1 METSLAKPIARLAL
15 LQNGRLIYFL
25 VAIVFKS
32 FLRIVRSV
40 SSLLKN
46 QHFQIPI
53 RSGKTARTK
62 TSLYRADVAFSINL
76 LIYLT
81 LQLQGEKYK
90 NNPILFR
97 YSFFPTVSVG
107 RHAIFFSKRLN
118 EKDCVTRQ
126 GNVQKMLIPTGLLPK
141 VATVNEVKTQS
152 HASLL
157 ICMTCAS
164 SLVTWGFQMTTP
176 MSRMKVTP
184 VTVTRILWMTV
195 N

>member
-1 METSLAKPIARLAL
+1 MHHGDVLSQTYCKAGITSKRQI
-15 LQNGRLIYFL
+15 NIFFGRYRIQEFSPYSP
-25 VAIVFKS
+25 VS
-32 FLRIVRSV
+32 FLASE
-40 SSLLKN
+40 KP
-46 QHFQIPI
+46 HFQIPI
-53 RSGKTARTK
+53 RSEKTARTK

-118 EKDCVTRQ
+118 EKDCLTRQ

-152 HASLL
+152 HAS
-157 ICMTCAS
+157 
-164 SLVTWGFQMTTP
+164 
-176 MSRMKVTP
+176 
-184 VTVTRILWMTV
+184 
-195 N
+195 

>member
-97 YSFFPTVSVG
+97 YSFFPNVSVG

-152 HASLL
+152 HAS
-157 ICMTCAS
+157 
-164 SLVTWGFQMTTP
+164 
-176 MSRMKVTP
+176 
-184 VTVTRILWMTV
+184 
-195 N
+195 

>member
-76 LIYLT
+76 YISILISIKIIQY
-81 LQLQGEKYK
+81 
-90 NNPILFR
+90 
-97 YSFFPTVSVG
+97 
-107 RHAIFFSKRLN
+107 FSGIRFS
-118 EKDCVTRQ
+118 
-126 GNVQKMLIPTGLLPK
+126 LLSLLD
-141 VATVNEVKTQS
+141 VTQS
-152 HASLL
+152 FS
-157 ICMTCAS
+157 
-164 SLVTWGFQMTTP
+164 Q
-176 MSRMKVTP
+176 RD
-184 VTVTRILWMTV
+184 
-195 N
+195 

>member
-90 NNPILFR
+90 IIQ
-97 YSFFPTVSVG
+97 Y
-107 RHAIFFSKRLN
+107 FSGIRFS
-118 EKDCVTRQ
+118 
-126 GNVQKMLIPTGLLPK
+126 LLSLLD
-141 VATVNEVKTQS
+141 VTQS
-152 HASLL
+152 FS
-157 ICMTCAS
+157 
-164 SLVTWGFQMTTP
+164 Q
-176 MSRMKVTP
+176 RD
-184 VTVTRILWMTV
+184 
-195 N
+195 